1 MVLVWAKLL
10 ACVLLIFFSG
20 KKIARY
26 GDIIAERTKLG
37 GLWIGLMLLAMIT
50 SLPELFNGVSAVT
63 IVGEPDLTVGNLL
76 GANAFNMFNLA
87 LLDIL
92 CRHNSLIAAASGTHR
107 LTTWLS
113 LLIVIFVAG
122 LIPLSQHFAMV
133 EIGWVGWYTPVII
146 LLYFGF
152 MRVIFLFESRHPGY
166 GETTLKY
173 NSLPSRKLYAYFAI
187 SAVVVIGA
195 GMWLATIGAE
205 IDAVYGWGKNF
216 VGSLLLAFS
225 TTLPEMTVSY
235 SAMRMGAR
243 DMAIANMVGSNLY
256 NMTIISVD
264 DLLYL
269 KGAILEAVSPY
280 HLVTAAGF
288 ILMTLIFIAALYTRP
303 VRLYRLSW
311 WNVLIVVIF
320 LASAYFSFTRPDFI
334 PLSR

>member
-10 ACVLLIFFSG
+10 VCILLIFFSG

-26 GDIIAERTKLG
+26 GDIIAERTRLG
-37 GLWIGLMLLAMIT
+37 GLWIGLVLLAMIT

-87 LLDIL
+87 LLDIF
-92 CRHNSLIAAASGTHR
+92 CRNHSLITAASGTHR
-107 LTTWLS
+107 LTAWFS
-113 LLIVIFVAG
+113 LFLVAFVAG
-122 LIPLSQHFAMV
+122 LIPFSQHFDMV

-146 LLYFGF
+146 LLYLGF
-152 MRVIFLFESRHPGY
+152 MRAIFLFEKRHPGY
-166 GETTLKY
+166 GETKLRY
-173 NSLPSRKLYAYFAI
+173 DSLSIRRLYVYFTI
-187 SAVVVIGA
+187 SAAVIIGA

-205 IDAVYGWGKNF
+205 IDAVYGWGKSF
-216 VGSLLLAFS
+216 IGSLVLAFS
-225 TTLPEMTVSY
+225 TTLPEMTVSF

-269 KGAILEAVSPY
+269 KGSILEAVSPY
-280 HLVTAAGF
+280 HMVTAAGF
-288 ILMTLIFIAALYTRP
+288 ILMTLIFIAALRTRP
-303 VRLYRLSW
+303 VRFFRLTW
-311 WNVLIVVIF
+311 WTVLIIVIF
-320 LASAYFSFTRPDFI
+320 LASAYFSFTQPDFI